1 MGRMKR
7 REEASRSL
15 LLSDLLPAT
24 LPPPPTSPALNYSYF
39 LFEVWNT
46 GRSPYG
52 GESIINLSA
61 VMALKTTTLHSI
73 H

>member
-7 REEASRSL
+7 REEASRLL

-24 LPPPPTSPALNYSYF
+24 PPPPRELNYSYF

-46 GRSPYG
+46 GRSPYR
-52 GESIINLSA
+52 GESIIKLGV
-61 VMALKTTTLHSI
+61 VMTLKTTTLHSI